1 LDGCTPAPMFN
12 FEPEELAAATSGE
25 GGKRRMSCYCGVPAS
40 LFTTGHS
47 TSSIADFAERIHLA
61 FSGRVIVNV
70 GDILPPNG
78 SIKAVIE
85 IGKRLAVRASTV

>member
-1 LDGCTPAPMFN
+1 
-12 FEPEELAAATSGE
+12 
-25 GGKRRMSCYCGVPAS
+25 MSCYCGVPAS

-47 TSSIADFAERIHLA
+47 LLTLADFAERIYRA

-78 SIKAVIE
+78 SIEAVIE
-85 IGKRLAVRASTV
+85 IGKRLGAGESTR